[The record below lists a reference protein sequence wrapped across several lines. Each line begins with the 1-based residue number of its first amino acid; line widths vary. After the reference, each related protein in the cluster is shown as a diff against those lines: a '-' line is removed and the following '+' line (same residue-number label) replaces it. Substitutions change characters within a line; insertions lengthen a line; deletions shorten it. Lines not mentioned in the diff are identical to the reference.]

1 MPCFNQVL
9 LERIGLN
16 SSAFPEL
23 AQQQNNKCINLL
35 KAVPDATI
43 NFDFAAMRLN
53 ITIPQITLLSSAHGY
68 IPPEEWDEGI
78 PALLLNYNFT
88 GNRGNGNDSYFFSEL
103 SGINI
108 GPWRL
113 RNNGYWNYF
122 RGNGYHSEQWN
133 NIGTWVQR
141 AIIPLKSEL
150 VMGDGNTGSDIFDGV
165 GFRGVR
171 LYSSD
176 NMYPDSQQGFAPTV
190 RGIARTAAQL
200 TIRQNGFIIYQSYV
214 SPALLKLQ
222 ICTRHLQ
229 MAIGCHHRRARW
241 QSAELHNSVFNS
253 ADFTTRRAFQ
263 I

>member
-1 MPCFNQVL
+1 MV
-9 LERIGLN
+9 
-16 SSAFPEL
+16 
-23 AQQQNNKCINLL
+23 
-35 KAVPDATI
+35 TI
-43 NFDFAAMRLN
+43 A
-53 ITIPQITLLSSAHGY
+53 I
-68 IPPEEWDEGI
+68 
-78 PALLLNYNFT
+78 
-88 GNRGNGNDSYFFSEL
+88 FSEL

-113 RNNGYWNYF
+113 RNNGSWNYF

-222 ICTRHLQ
+222 IYTRHLQ
-229 MAIGCHHRRARW
+229 MAIW
-241 QSAELHNSVFNS
+241 TSPSTSAMVISRITLFRIRQCQFYNAKGVSNL
-253 ADFTTRRAFQ
+253 T
-263 I
+263 

>member
-1 MPCFNQVL
+1 
-9 LERIGLN
+9 
-16 SSAFPEL
+16 
-23 AQQQNNKCINLL
+23 
-35 KAVPDATI
+35 
-43 NFDFAAMRLN
+43 
-53 ITIPQITLLSSAHGY
+53 
-68 IPPEEWDEGI
+68 
-78 PALLLNYNFT
+78 
-88 GNRGNGNDSYFFSEL
+88 
-103 SGINI
+103 
-108 GPWRL
+108 PWRL
-113 RNNGYWNYF
+113 RNNGSWNYF

-214 SPALLKLQ
+214 SPGAFEITDLHPTSSNGDLDVTIDERDGNQQNYTIPYSTVPILQ
-222 ICTRHLQ
+222 REGRFKFDLTAGDFRS
-229 MAIGCHHRRARW
+229 G
-241 QSAELHNSVFNS
+241 NS
-253 ADFTTRRAFQ
+253 Q
-263 I
+263 

>member
-1 MPCFNQVL
+1 
-9 LERIGLN
+9 
-16 SSAFPEL
+16 
-23 AQQQNNKCINLL
+23 
-35 KAVPDATI
+35 
-43 NFDFAAMRLN
+43 MRLN
-53 ITIPQITLLSSAHGY
+53 ITIPQIALLSSAHGY

-113 RNNGYWNYF
+113 RNNGSWNYF

-229 MAIGCHHRRARW
+229 MAIW
-241 QSAELHNSVFNS
+241 MSPSTSAMAISRIIQFRIQQCRFYNAKGVSNL
-253 ADFTTRRAFQ
+253 T
-263 I
+263 

>member
-1 MPCFNQVL
+1 MV
-9 LERIGLN
+9 
-16 SSAFPEL
+16 
-23 AQQQNNKCINLL
+23 
-35 KAVPDATI
+35 TI
-43 NFDFAAMRLN
+43 A
-53 ITIPQITLLSSAHGY
+53 I
-68 IPPEEWDEGI
+68 
-78 PALLLNYNFT
+78 
-88 GNRGNGNDSYFFSEL
+88 FFSEF

-113 RNNGYWNYF
+113 RNNGSWNYF

-190 RGIARTAAQL
+190 R
-200 TIRQNGFIIYQSYV
+200 
-214 SPALLKLQ
+214 
-222 ICTRHLQ
+222 Q
-229 MAIGCHHRRARW
+229 MPVRRP
-241 QSAELHNSVFNS
+241 S
-253 ADFTTRRAFQ
+253 
-263 I
+263 

>member
-1 MPCFNQVL
+1 M
-9 LERIGLN
+9 
-16 SSAFPEL
+16 AFT
-23 AQQQNNKCINLL
+23 QQW
-35 KAVPDATI
+35 
-43 NFDFAAMRLN
+43 F
-53 ITIPQITLLSSAHGY
+53 
-68 IPPEEWDEGI
+68 
-78 PALLLNYNFT
+78 
-88 GNRGNGNDSYFFSEL
+88 
-103 SGINI
+103 
-108 GPWRL
+108 
-113 RNNGYWNYF
+113 WNYF

-214 SPALLKLQ
+214 SPGAFEITDLHPTSSNGDLDVTIDERDGNQQNYTIPYSTVPILQ
-222 ICTRHLQ
+222 REGRFKFDLTAGDFRSGNSQ
-229 MAIGCHHRRARW
+229 QSSPFFFRARHSAVYHRNLLPTAGRNYLPITPPFIRAGAQPRELGGSVAGCDPCA
-241 QSAELHNSVFNS
+241 QSVS
-253 ADFTTRRAFQ
+253 RRQ
-263 I
+263 SS

>member
-1 MPCFNQVL
+1 M
-9 LERIGLN
+9 
-16 SSAFPEL
+16 
-23 AQQQNNKCINLL
+23 
-35 KAVPDATI
+35 
-43 NFDFAAMRLN
+43 
-53 ITIPQITLLSSAHGY
+53 LSSAHGY
-68 IPPEEWDEGI
+68 IPPEEWDEAI

-113 RNNGYWNYF
+113 RNNGSWNYF

-200 TIRQNGFIIYQSYV
+200 TIRQNGFILS
-214 SPALLKLQ
+214 KL
-222 ICTRHLQ
+222 CFP
-229 MAIGCHHRRARW
+229 RR
-241 QSAELHNSVFNS
+241 F
-253 ADFTTRRAFQ
+253 
-263 I
+263 